1 MTTVAN
7 PFVINN
13 VEDEDDDQTLQELEY
28 TYKCSVIKA
37 KTQIV
42 QMQMDLIER
51 LSNIVT
57 ACIDED
63 EDFCPMVEKTM
74 NSISLII
81 DTLQHNKN

>member
-13 VEDEDDDQTLQELEY
+13 VEDDDDQTLQELEY

-51 LSNIVT
+51 LSNIVVT
-57 ACIDED
+57 SIEED
-63 EDFCPMVEKTM
+63 EDFNPIVEKTM